1 MPFSK
6 NVRQTGTRAAIERNA
21 FTMTVNLL
29 RMAVGVESV
38 GHLGTIQAQRMKA
51 AAKGRETKH
60 LYTYTRNI
68 PRRSTELL
76 DGGSIFWVVKRYIR
90 VRQRIL
96 EIEDNTNSEGRRYC
110 AIELDPEL
118 IRVEPRRQK
127 AFQGWRYIGVKD
139 VPADLAQ
146 SSAATDDLP
155 PELAD
160 ELRELGLI

>member
-1 MPFSK
+1 
-6 NVRQTGTRAAIERNA
+6 
-21 FTMTVNLL
+21 MTVNLL

-38 GHLGTIQAQRMKA
+38 GHLGTIQAERMKTA
-51 AAKGRETKH
+51 TKGR
-60 LYTYTRNI
+60 NV
-68 PRRSTELL
+68 PRRTTELL

-96 EIEDNTNSEGRRYC
+96 GIEDNTNSDGQRYC
-110 AIELDPEL
+110 VIELDPEL

-127 AFQGWRYIGVKD
+127 AFQGWRYFRVKD

-146 SSAATDDLP
+146 SNAGTEDLP

-160 ELRELGLI
+160 ELRDLGLI